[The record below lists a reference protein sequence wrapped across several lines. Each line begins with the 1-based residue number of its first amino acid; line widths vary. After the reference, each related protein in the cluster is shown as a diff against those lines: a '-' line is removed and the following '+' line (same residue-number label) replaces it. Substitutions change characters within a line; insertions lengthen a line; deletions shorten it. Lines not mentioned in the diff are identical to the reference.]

1 MPYPEEMVAPL
12 RQELLWHSSFEEFCG
27 WQARLPW
34 REERAN
40 LHAPAAR
47 YSVQRR
53 LFVLFLLLS
62 FAPALVLL
70 AVNWRMSQQTLSY
83 LDSPGLRATMESSL
97 ELARDTLAREKSS
110 TQLLAETM
118 QADLTI
124 GRKFD
129 PPPGLAWRWGET
141 RGGEPDLL
149 LALNELTAPEQGPRR
164 LDTATGPAI
173 LAAAGDLLLLR
184 RMDPELAARLEA
196 VAAGGGRQRQ
206 LRGFYRELLSGDVLI
221 TLVGLGLALLLLALL
236 LSRSLAR
243 QLAAPLADLAEGTE
257 RIAAGELDFRVR
269 TRARDEVADL
279 VTAFNRMGEDLERGR
294 DELLRA
300 ERVAAWQG
308 IARRLAHEIKNP
320 LTPINLAMH
329 RIEGKCEDPAV
340 SESIEAVLE
349 ETANLERLADEFS
362 VFARLPEPEPEAAEL
377 ADLLDGV
384 LELYLDPKRYRC
396 RREGWPESAPLLADP
411 GQIRQLLANLIKN
424 ATEAMGTDGEL
435 VLRLSREANQWCLE
449 IEDSGPGIPGDPE
462 ALFTPYVSSKAAG
475 TGLGLAIARKIAE
488 DHGGGLEAANIDG
501 GGARF
506 TLRLPRPE
514 SEESA

>member
-1 MPYPEEMVAPL
+1 
-12 RQELLWHSSFEEFCG
+12 
-27 WQARLPW
+27 
-34 REERAN
+34 
-40 LHAPAAR
+40 
-47 YSVQRR
+47 VQRR

-70 AVNWRMSQQTLSY
+70 AVNWRMSQETLSY
-83 LDSPGLRATMESSL
+83 LDSPGLSAAMESSL

-110 TQLLAETM
+110 TQH
-118 QADLTI
+118 QADSLQAEFAA
-124 GRKFD
+124 GRE
-129 PPPGLAWRWGET
+129 PGATTGLAWR
-141 RGGEPDLL
+141 RGAERSGDTELL
-149 LALNELTAPEQGPRR
+149 LALAELSAPERGPRR
-164 LDTATGPAI
+164 LETAAGPAI
-173 LAAAGDLLLLR
+173 LAAAGELLLLR
-184 RMDPELAARLEA
+184 RMDPELSARLDA

-206 LRGFYRELLSGDVLI
+206 MGGFYRELLRGEVLI
-221 TLVGLGLALLLLALL
+221 TLVGLGLVLLLIALL
-236 LSRSLAR
+236 LSRRLAR
-243 QLAAPLADLAEGTE
+243 QLASPLADLAEGTK
-257 RIAAGELDFRVR
+257 RIAAGELDYRVR
-269 TRARDEVADL
+269 THARDEVADL
-279 VTAFNRMGEDLERGR
+279 VAAFNRMGEDLEHGR

-362 VFARLPEPEPEAAEL
+362 IFARLPEPEPEAAEFT
-377 ADLLDGV
+377 DLLGAV
-384 LELYLDPKRYRC
+384 LELYLDAKRYRC
-396 RREGWPESAPLLADP
+396 RREGWPEAAPLRVDP
-411 GQIRQLLANLIKN
+411 GQIRQLLANLVKN
-424 ATEAMGTDGEL
+424 AAEAMGAEGEL
-435 VLRLSREANQWCLE
+435 VLRLTGEAKHWRLE

-488 DHGGGLEAANIDG
+488 DHGGGLEAANIEG